1 MYKQNQS
8 QIPFPQ
14 KANSVTYTPALH
26 LPRLLR
32 DTEARHT
39 SITGVFFLAGVVSS
53 LVAAP
58 PLARASLY
66 LAAIVIGGVPILR
79 EAWEAITAERRL
91 TIDCLVVVAVIGAV
105 VLGEWWEAA
114 AVVFLFSLSEMLEDY
129 TLDRAHHAIHA
140 LMELSPDEARVK
152 ENGREITVPIEDVAV
167 GAVVAVRPGERVP
180 VDGDVIAGNSTIDQS
195 PITGESAPVAKVG
208 GDSVFAGTI
217 NQQGY
222 LEVEVTRPAGENA
235 IARIVRLV
243 KDAQEQSAPTAQFID
258 RFTTYYTPGIVVL
271 AALVAIVPWLAFGQS
286 LQEWVYRSL
295 VLLLI
300 GCPCALVISTPI
312 SIVAAIARS
321 ARSGV
326 LVKSGA
332 VMEAIGQ
339 TVAMAFDKTGTLTQG
354 RPGVT
359 DVIPFNGHSEAE
371 VIQMADRL
379 EHRSEHQL
387 ASAIL
392 HKAGHTNAEDDLSQL
407 HTEEIE
413 EFEAIAGRGVR
424 ARVDGASY
432 ICGSPDYLYALGYDV
447 ATYQETIT
455 QVQNAGKT
463 ALLVAK
469 DWQIAGLIA
478 TMDTLRPDA
487 QPTLS
492 AISAMGIDPIVLLSG
507 DSKPT
512 AAAIGAQLPVNDI
525 YGELLPE
532 QKVDVVQ
539 DLVDTHGK
547 VLMVGDGVND
557 APALASA
564 TAGIALGGA
573 GTDVAM
579 ETADVVLM
587 GDDLSK
593 IPAALQLSRKTMAV
607 IKQNVTIALG
617 IKALVLLLTLL
628 GLASL
633 WMAVLADVGAT
644 LVVAGNSL
652 RLLRPNE

>member
-1 MYKQNQS
+1 M
-8 QIPFPQ
+8 
-14 KANSVTYTPALH
+14 TYTPALH
-26 LPRLLR
+26 FPQLLR
-32 DTEARHT
+32 DSEARFT
-39 SITGVFFLAGVVSS
+39 FLAGVFFLAGVVSS

-58 PLARASLY
+58 PMVRASLY
-66 LAAIVIGGVPILR
+66 LTAIVIGGVPIVH
-79 EAWEAITAERRL
+79 EAWEAITEERRL
-91 TIDCLVVVAVIGAV
+91 SIDALVVVAVVGAV
-105 VLGEWWEAA
+105 LLGEWWEAA

-140 LMELSPDEARVK
+140 LMELSPEKARVK
-152 ENGREITVPIEDVAV
+152 ENGRETTVPIESVDV
-167 GAVVAVRPGERVP
+167 GAVVAVRPGERLP

-195 PITGESAPVAKVG
+195 AITGESAPVPKAS
-208 GDSVFAGTI
+208 GDSVFAGTM

-243 KDAQEQSAPTAQFID
+243 EDAQEHSAPTAQFID
-258 RFTTYYTPGIVVL
+258 RFAAYYTPGIVVL
-271 AALVAIVPWLAFGQS
+271 AALVAIVPWVAFGQP
-286 LQEWVYRSL
+286 LQEWVYRGL
-295 VLLLI
+295 VLLLV

-392 HKAGHTNAEDDLSQL
+392 HEAGHTDAEDDSSQL

-424 ARVDGASY
+424 AKVDGTSY
-432 ICGSPDYLYALGYDV
+432 ICGSPDYLYALGYD
-447 ATYQETIT
+447 AALHQEAIT
-455 QVQNAGKT
+455 HVQNAGKT
-463 ALLVAK
+463 VLLVAK
-469 DWQIAGLIA
+469 DRQITGLIA

-512 AAAIGAQLPVNDI
+512 AAAIEEQLPVNAVF
-525 YGELLPE
+525 GELLPE
-532 QKVDVVQ
+532 QKVAVVQ
-539 DLVDTHGK
+539 DLVEAHGK

-557 APALASA
+557 APALATA
-564 TAGIALGGA
+564 TAGIALGAA

-593 IPAALQLSRKTMAV
+593 IPAALQLSRKTMSV
-607 IKQNVTIALG
+607 IKQNITIALG

-644 LVVAGNSL
+644 LVVAGNGL
-652 RLLRPNE
+652 RLLRPND

>member
-1 MYKQNQS
+1 M
-8 QIPFPQ
+8 IPAYGQPL
-14 KANSVTYTPALH
+14 AD
-26 LPRLLR
+26 LLR
-32 DTEARHT
+32 DTETRLT
-39 SITGVFFLAGVVSS
+39 FLTGVFFLAGVVTS

-58 PLARASLY
+58 VQVRAGLY
-66 LAAIVIGGVPILR
+66 LVAIVTGGVPIVR
-79 EAWEAITAERRL
+79 NAWSALTAERRL
-91 TIDCLVVVAVIGAV
+91 TIDALVVVAVIGAV
-105 VLGEWWEAA
+105 LLGQWWEAA
-114 AVVFLFSLSEMLEDY
+114 AVVFLFSLSELLEDY
-129 TLDRAHHAIHA
+129 TLDRARNAIHA
-140 LMELSPDEARVK
+140 LMELSPEEARII
-152 ENGREITVPIEDVAV
+152 ENGREITVPIELVAV

-180 VDGDVIAGNSTIDQS
+180 VDGDVIAGTSTIDQS
-195 PITGESAPVAKVG
+195 AITGESAPVAKAD
-208 GDSVFAGTI
+208 GDSVYAGTI

-222 LEVEVTRPAGENA
+222 LEIKVTRPAAENA

-243 KDAQEQSAPTAQFID
+243 KNAQEHSAPTAQFID
-258 RFTTYYTPGIVVL
+258 RFATYYTPGIVVL

-286 LQEWVYRSL
+286 LQEWVYRGL
-295 VLLLI
+295 VFLLI

-312 SIVAAIARS
+312 SILAAIARS

-332 VMEAIGQ
+332 VMEVIGQ
-339 TVAMAFDKTGTLTQG
+339 TVAIAFDKTGTLTQG

-359 DVIPFNGHSEAE
+359 DVIPFNGHSEAD

-392 HKAGHTNAEDDLSQL
+392 RRAGHTDAEDDPSQR

-424 ARVDGASY
+424 ARVNGAAY
-432 ICGSPDYLYALGYDV
+432 TCGSPDYLCSLGYDL
-447 ATYQETIT
+447 ASHQATIT
-455 QVQNAGKT
+455 QVQEAGKT
-463 ALLVAK
+463 ALLVAE
-469 DWQIAGLIA
+469 DAEIAGLIA

-487 QPTLS
+487 QPTLA
-492 AISAMGIDPIVLLSG
+492 AIGAMGIAPIVLLSG

-532 QKVDVVQ
+532 QKVDVVRN
-539 DLVDTHGK
+539 LVEAHGK

-557 APALASA
+557 APALATA

-593 IPAALQLSRKTMAV
+593 IPAALQLSRKTMTV
-607 IKQNVTIALG
+607 IKQNITIALG
-617 IKALVLLLTLL
+617 IKALVLLLTLM

-644 LVVAGNSL
+644 LVVAGNGL
-652 RLLRPNE
+652 RLLRRND